1 MESDDECNCETCSA
15 LPVVTRRVL
24 LGGLLGGVSLA
35 AFSGE
40 TEASRR
46 ATRLP
51 SIRTLSVIN
60 AATEEAWYGAYW
72 RDGRLVPEAYVGL
85 KRLFRDVRASRT
97 GNIDVALFDAMW
109 RIGQRLDTASPW
121 RVFSAYRTDRTQNE
135 IKRVNRSAAQRSFHT
150 QGRAVDV
157 ALADRPAGAI
167 AAVAR
172 SERIGGVGLY
182 RRRGFVHLDTGPLRK
197 WSR

>member
-1 MESDDECNCETCSA
+1 M
-15 LPVVTRRVL
+15 
-24 LGGLLGGVSLA
+24 GGVSLA
-35 AFSGE
+35 AFPVE

-46 ATRLP
+46 AMKLP
-51 SIRTLSVIN
+51 SMRTLSVIN
-60 AATEEAWYGAYW
+60 VTTEEAWYGAYW
-72 RDGRLVPEAYVGL
+72 RDGRIVPEAYASL

-109 RIGQRLDTASPW
+109 RIGQRLDTTSPW
-121 RVFSAYRTDRTQNE
+121 RVLSAFRTDRTQNE
-135 IKRVNRSAAQRSFHT
+135 IKRVNRTAAQSSFHT

-157 ALADRPAGAI
+157 ALADRTAGAI

-182 RRRGFVHLDTGPLRK
+182 RRRGFVHLDNGPLRK